1 MLKKM
6 LINAQ
11 DPEESRMVI
20 VEDGVLAELIVE
32 TSLPIPA
39 RGNIYKAKIVNIEP
53 SLQAVF
59 VDYGEPRHGFLPFSE
74 IHPHYHA
81 PSSQEGKGEFRPRMQ
96 EVIRRN
102 QEVLV
107 QMERGEMGTK
117 GAAMTT
123 YISLPG
129 RYLVLMPGSDG
140 GGISRKIEGE
150 KERRKI
156 KEIVHELEVPPGMG
170 LIVRTA
176 GLERPKT
183 DLAKDLHYLLRLWET
198 IQAKAEK
205 TTVPALIYEE
215 RDLVIRSIRDY
226 FTSDLEEVLI
236 DSKEVFNQ
244 AKDFFRTIM
253 PRYQNKVKL
262 YGEKRPLFSK
272 YELEKQIETIYERK
286 VPLKSGGSIVVDPT
300 EALVSVDVNSGR
312 ATQSRGMEETAL
324 RTNLEATEE
333 IARQL
338 RLRDL
343 GGLVVIDFIDM
354 YDRKH
359 RQEVERSL
367 RNALKRDK
375 ARVEVSRL
383 SCFGLLELS
392 RQRIR
397 SALSEKTSIQ
407 CEHCEGTG
415 LVKSTESA
423 ALTVLRQVRAGLARG
438 GCTRVRM
445 DLPEGVAHYL
455 LKQKR
460 EELFRLEKVYGLKI
474 QIVAQPGLPQHRIN
488 IDFSRKEASR
498 PERPPREKKETV
510 PFAQD
515 HPERVG
521 PEEADRL
528 AIEELKKETKESL
541 LKKFLW
547 PPSLWRG
554 IRKPSAPPA
563 PPDHAPPSKGTAEG
577 QELSEPPKKW
587 EDLL

>member
-1 MLKKM
+1 MIKKM

-11 DPEESRMVI
+11 DPEESRMAI

-32 TSLPIPA
+32 TSLPVPA
-39 RGNIYKAKIVNIEP
+39 RGNIYKAKIVNVEP

-59 VDYGEPRHGFLPFSE
+59 VDYGESRHGFLPFSE
-74 IHPHYHA
+74 IHPNYYA
-81 PSSQEGKGEFRPRMQ
+81 SSQKKEGEFRPRVQ
-96 EVIRRN
+96 EAIRRN

-156 KEIVHELEVPPGMG
+156 KEIVHDLEVPPGMG

-176 GLERPKT
+176 GLDRAKT
-183 DLAKDLHYLLRLWET
+183 DLSKDLHYLLRLWDT
-198 IQAKAEK
+198 IQAKSEK
-205 TTVPALIYEE
+205 APAPALIYEE

-226 FTSDLEEVLI
+226 FTSDIEEVLI

-244 AKDFFRTIM
+244 AKEFFRSIM
-253 PRYQNKVKL
+253 PRYQTKLKL

-272 YELEKQIETIYERK
+272 YELEKQLETIFERS
-286 VPLKSGGSIVVDPT
+286 VPLKSGGSVVIDPT

-312 ATQSRGMEETAL
+312 ATQGRGMEETAL
-324 RTNLEATEE
+324 RTNLEAAEE

-354 YDRKH
+354 YERKH
-359 RQEVERSL
+359 NQEVERCL

-375 ARVEVSRL
+375 ARVEVSRI
-383 SCFGLLELS
+383 SRFGLLELS

-397 SALSEKTSIQ
+397 SALSEKALVA
-407 CEHCEGTG
+407 CGNCEGTG

-438 GCTRVRM
+438 GCTRVRVE
-445 DLPEGVAHYL
+445 LPDEVATYL
-455 LKQKR
+455 LNQKR
-460 EELFRLEKVYGLKI
+460 EELFRLEKIYGLKL
-474 QIVAQPGLPQHRIN
+474 QIAGQPGLPHHRIN
-488 IDFSRKEASR
+488 IDFTRGEPSRAERAPFKKKEGPIIGESR
-498 PERPPREKKETV
+498 PEKVT
-510 PFAQD
+510 
-515 HPERVG
+515 

-528 AIEELKKETKESL
+528 AIEELKKETKEGF

-547 PPSLWRG
+547 PSALWRG
-554 IRKPSAPPA
+554 IIKPSPPPTPPA
-563 PPDHAPPSKGTAEG
+563 LKDTGED
-577 QELSEPPKKW
+577 QETSEPPKKR
-587 EDLL
+587 EDLI

>member
-1 MLKKM
+1 MIKKM

-32 TSLPIPA
+32 TSLPVPA

-59 VDYGEPRHGFLPFSE
+59 VDYGESRDGFLPFSE
-74 IHPHYHA
+74 IHPHYYA
-81 PSSQEGKGEFRPRMQ
+81 SSQKKEGESRPRVQ
-96 EVIRRN
+96 EAIRRN

-156 KEIVHELEVPPGMG
+156 KEIVHDLEVPPGMG
-170 LIVRTA
+170 VIVRTA
-176 GLERPKT
+176 GLDRAKT
-183 DLAKDLHYLLRLWET
+183 DLSKDLHYLLRLWDT
-198 IQAKAEK
+198 IQAKSEK
-205 TTVPALIYEE
+205 SSVPALIYEE

-226 FTSDLEEVLI
+226 FTADIEEVLI

-244 AKDFFRTIM
+244 AKEFFRSIM
-253 PRYQNKVKL
+253 PRYQNKLKL

-272 YELEKQIETIYERK
+272 YELEKQLETIFERR
-286 VPLKSGGSIVVDPT
+286 VPLKSGGSVVIDPT

-312 ATQSRGMEETAL
+312 ATQGRGMEETAL
-324 RTNLEATEE
+324 RTNLEAAEE

-354 YDRKH
+354 YERKH
-359 RQEVERSL
+359 NQEVERCL

-375 ARVEVSRL
+375 ARVEVSRI
-383 SCFGLLELS
+383 SRFGLLELS

-397 SALSEKTSIQ
+397 SALSEKALVP
-407 CEHCEGTG
+407 CENCEGTG

-438 GCTRVRM
+438 GCTRVRVE
-445 DLPEGVAHYL
+445 LPDEVATYL
-455 LKQKR
+455 LNQKR
-460 EELFRLEKVYGLKI
+460 EELFRLEKIYGLKL
-474 QIVAQPGLPQHRIN
+474 QIAGQPGLPHHQIN
-488 IDFSRKEASR
+488 IDFTRGEPSRG
-498 PERPPREKKETV
+498 ERAPFKKKEGSMTGEGRAEKV
-510 PFAQD
+510 T
-515 HPERVG
+515 

-528 AIEELKKETKESL
+528 AIEELKKETKESF

-547 PPSLWRG
+547 PSALWRG
-554 IRKPSAPPA
+554 IIKPSAPPT
-563 PPDHAPPSKGTAEG
+563 PPGHKGKGEV
-577 QELSEPPKKW
+577 QETSDPPKKR
-587 EDLL
+587 EDPH